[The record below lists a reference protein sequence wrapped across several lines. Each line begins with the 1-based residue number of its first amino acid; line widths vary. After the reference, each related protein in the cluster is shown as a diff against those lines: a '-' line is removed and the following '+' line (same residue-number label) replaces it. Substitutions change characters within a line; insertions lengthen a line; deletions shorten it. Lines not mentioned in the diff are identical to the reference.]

1 MKISKK
7 LRVYEL
13 ETLETIPQNFRGKV
27 SIPITYVPMPR
38 KDHDTTRYWSWRAFM
53 GERFVGEYT
62 PFWGW
67 NRRWKPPFPYLKR
80 PTLSMAFDNKLIS
93 SYSIGVDV
101 KKIARTL
108 NVLEYGSTRYGP
120 ARLIKCIKEHCGI
133 DARDISYSKKR

>member
-13 ETLETIPQNFRGKV
+13 ETLETIPQNFRNKV
-27 SIPITYVPMPR
+27 TIPITYVPMPR

-62 PFWGW
+62 PYLGW
-67 NRRWKPPFPYLKR
+67 NRKWKPPFPYLKR
-80 PTLSMAFDNKLIS
+80 PMLSMMLDTGMIA
-93 SYSIGVDV
+93 SYNRGVDA

-108 NVLEYGSTRYGP
+108 NILEFGSTRYGP
-120 ARLIKCIKEHCGI
+120 AKLVKSIKKHCGI
-133 DARDISYSKKR
+133 DARIIYSKKR